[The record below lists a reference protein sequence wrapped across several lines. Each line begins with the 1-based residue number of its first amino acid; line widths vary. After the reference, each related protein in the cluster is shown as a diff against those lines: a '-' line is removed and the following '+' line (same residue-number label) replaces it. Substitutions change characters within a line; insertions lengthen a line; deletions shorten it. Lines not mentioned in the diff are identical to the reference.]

1 MIDRERKQQAD
12 RERRER
18 IRNGTWKFPKGGD
31 AEASLGL
38 SSKTTLTAQRGTPA
52 AYTPL
57 SPANPGPAPH
67 SIISEPRGAAPLS
80 RATAPAPALSSSR
93 ALAVIPT
100 PAPSMHAG
108 RIVKRPRIVGGPEP
122 LPGGW
127 KDPNTSRNNTLA
139 VGPNGAQLAQHARGK
154 RGFAT
159 AVRSGRARRRGRKTG
174 GSRSARRTA
183 RARQSRDRRY
193 RRDFWNSYSQ
203 DRVVTPLPYASVTVG
218 RSLYTGGVWRG

>member
-38 SSKTTLTAQRGTPA
+38 SSKTALTAQRGSLA

-67 SIISEPRGAAPLS
+67 SIISEPRGAASLS
-80 RATAPAPALSSSR
+80 RATAPVPALSSSR
-93 ALAVIPT
+93 ALTVIPT

-127 KDPNTSRNNTLA
+127 KDPNTVEITHW
-139 VGPNGAQLAQHARGK
+139 QLGQMAHNW
-154 RGFAT
+154 
-159 AVRSGRARRRGRKTG
+159 RSMREENEALRRRSEALERGV
-174 GSRSARRTA
+174 AA
-183 RARQSRDRRY
+183 ARQAEADRLAER
-193 RRDFWNSYSQ
+193 Q
-203 DRVVTPLPYASVTVG
+203 ERVKAAIGAVAEIFGIAIPKIA
-218 RSLYTGGVWRG
+218 